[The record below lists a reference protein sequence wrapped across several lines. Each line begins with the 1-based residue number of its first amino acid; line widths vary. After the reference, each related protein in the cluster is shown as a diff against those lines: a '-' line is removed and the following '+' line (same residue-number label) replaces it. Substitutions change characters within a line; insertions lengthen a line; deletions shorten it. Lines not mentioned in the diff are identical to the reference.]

1 MENLAVLVKKET
13 LTEPLLHSLL
23 KLFVARISKRRFL
36 SIFGGAKAF
45 VLERTYTT
53 LTSIMKMGFTV
64 EQEELKRMAV
74 VLQELGLSYTETLEV
89 IKEMSK
95 DVNNAKKL
103 WRDGHKSKLIK
114 LAITLITFPEPTPI
128 SETMGAAVLAAGLI
142 QNRIKKSTLHVD
154 DVYKTFQDVNND
166 ILKIRQFRK

>member
-1 MENLAVLVKKET
+1 ME
-13 LTEPLLHSLL
+13 PILHSLL

-36 SIFGGAKAF
+36 CIFDGAKAF
-45 VLERTYTT
+45 VLEQTYTPFNIYQK
-53 LTSIMKMGFTV
+53 LGFTV
-64 EQEELKRMAV
+64 EQKELKRMAA

-89 IKEMSK
+89 VNEMAK

-128 SETMGAAVLAAGLI
+128 SETMGAAVLVAGLI
-142 QNRIKKSTLHVD
+142 QNRIKKSTLHIE

-166 ILKIRQFRK
+166 ILKIRQFRT